1 MTVTESAL
9 LAELRNGNQQAFR
22 RLLESHQDKVY
33 NTCLGFVRDPEDA
46 SDLTQEVFIQVYRS
60 VSRFEGKSSLSTWIY
75 RIAVNKALEHL
86 RKKKKRSLVS
96 WLPFSGDQDSPE
108 RQLPDPVHPG
118 LLLENQERSE
128 QLFAAIDKLP
138 ERQKSALVLYQ
149 FEELSYKEIC
159 DVLELSLSSVESL
172 IFRAKKNLKKH
183 LQAYFEKRGS

>member
-1 MTVTESAL
+1 FAALATCRWQQTVA
-9 LAELRNGNQQAFR
+9 RFF
-22 RLLESHQDKVY
+22 
-33 NTCLGFVRDPEDA
+33 LGFRATDPDEPDRA
-46 SDLTQEVFIQVYRS
+46 IV
-60 VSRFEGKSSLSTWIY
+60 
-75 RIAVNKALEHL
+75 A
-86 RKKKKRSLVS
+86 LVS